1 MTQLN
6 LPLTDPNLD
15 LEGFLTMYSTAPVN
29 TITPPDSFDR
39 IALHKHIAYEREE
52 AWIKGHEVGYRAGI
66 DFAKTD
72 YFIRGMF
79 AGGFFVAGFIL
90 VMTLIFQT

>member
-1 MTQLN
+1 
-6 LPLTDPNLD
+6 
-15 LEGFLTMYSTAPVN
+15 
-29 TITPPDSFDR
+29 
-39 IALHKHIAYEREE
+39 
-52 AWIKGHEVGYRAGI
+52 VGYRAGI